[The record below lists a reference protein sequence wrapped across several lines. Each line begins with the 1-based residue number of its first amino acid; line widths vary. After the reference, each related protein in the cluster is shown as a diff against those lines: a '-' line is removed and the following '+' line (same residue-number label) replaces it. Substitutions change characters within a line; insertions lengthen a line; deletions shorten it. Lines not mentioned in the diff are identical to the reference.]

1 MRNDD
6 VKFDETYPHIAD
18 WIKNRNSISMQEIHV
33 GLYAVSASEESI
45 VAVLL
50 SFTDVESVHGLFE
63 RLEKGLAQYIATEEV
78 TDEEIHSLGLR
89 PDDSAPYAGPGSLPS
104 NQVWESLKTASHFK
118 SWYFVLS

>member
-6 VKFDETYPHIAD
+6 VKFDETYPHVAD
-18 WIKNRNSISMQEIHV
+18 WIKNRNSISMQEINV
-33 GLYAVSASEESI
+33 GLNAVSASEKST

-78 TDEEIHSLGLR
+78 TDEVNG
-89 PDDSAPYAGPGSLPS
+89 
-104 NQVWESLKTASHFK
+104 
-118 SWYFVLS
+118 